1 MEEQKRNK
9 KEGKRYS
16 VTIFA
21 DEQEY
26 GKSIK
31 EGW

>member
-1 MEEQKRNK
+1 MKEQKRK
-9 KEGKRYS
+9 KKYS
-16 VTIFA
+16 VTRFA